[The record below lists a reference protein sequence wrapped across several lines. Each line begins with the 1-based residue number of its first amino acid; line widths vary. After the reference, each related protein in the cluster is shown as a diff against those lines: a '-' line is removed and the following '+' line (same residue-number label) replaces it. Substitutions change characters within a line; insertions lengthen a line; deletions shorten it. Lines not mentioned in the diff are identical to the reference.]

1 MKLKKAF
8 NKRKTTK
15 NKQSYKMLHENDIG
29 TNFRK
34 CGADDTCSTVS
45 SHDICS
51 SGCYI
56 PNEKSNPNGQND
68 ATNKIYRFKF
78 TEEFMQEL
86 YAFSKI
92 HQYDDKN
99 TFKESWNNFT
109 LDNEEMVYIE
119 VRRLTQ
125 LGYDGDIIDKM
136 YKSARYYFRKKSTA
150 KKEPKERRK
159 YISFDAK
166 ILEAMDKHIVHN
178 MNNSEYQPKNGFA
191 EFCKENEPTVREYMT
206 KLYNDGLTESKGIEE
221 KFKKTYK
228 NRYFMI
234 TRK

>member
-1 MKLKKAF
+1 
-8 NKRKTTK
+8 
-15 NKQSYKMLHENDIG
+15 MLQEKDVATHFG
-29 TNFRK
+29 K
-34 CGADDTCSTVS
+34 CGSDDTDSIVS
-45 SHDICS
+45 SDTLCTGGPDIRNP
-51 SGCYI
+51 GT
-56 PNEKSNPNGQND
+56 KSNEYNV

-78 TEEFMQEL
+78 TEEFMQEI

-99 TFKESWNNFT
+99 TFKESWKDF
-109 LDNEEMVYIE
+109 LLENEDMIYME
-119 VRRLTQ
+119 VRRLNQ

-136 YKSARYYFRKKSTA
+136 YKSARYYFRKKSTS

-166 ILEAMDKHIVHN
+166 ILEAMDKHILDN
-178 MNNSEYQPKNGFA
+178 MEKNEYQPKNGFA
-191 EFCKENEPTVREYMT
+191 EFCKENEAILREYMA
-206 KLYNDGLTESKGIEE
+206 KLYNDGLTESKSMEE

>member
-1 MKLKKAF
+1 MI
-8 NKRKTTK
+8 
-15 NKQSYKMLHENDIG
+15 HENVIQTHFG
-29 TNFRK
+29 K
-34 CGADDTCSTVS
+34 CGADDTDGSVS
-45 SHDICS
+45 CDTICS
-51 SGCYI
+51 SGPDI
-56 PNEKSNPNGQND
+56 RNPGTKSNECNV

-78 TEEFMQEL
+78 TEEFMQEI

-99 TFKESWNNFT
+99 TFKESWRDFL
-109 LDNEEMVYIE
+109 LDNEEIVYME
-119 VRRLTQ
+119 VRRLNQ
-125 LGYDGDIIDKM
+125 LGYEGDIIDKM

-166 ILEAMDKHIVHN
+166 ILEAMDKHILDN
-178 MNNSEYQPKNGFA
+178 MDKNEYQPKNGFA
-191 EFCKENEPTVREYMT
+191 EFCKENEAILREYMT
-206 KLYNDGLTESKGIEE
+206 KLYNDGLTESKSMEE